1 MIINKTNTLVREYL
15 EAKMKID
22 WNKRYTTIAIYSVLV
37 FIFCFLFYKFTNNWD
52 VTTKNLLDL
61 LGTLSPFVYAMA
73 IAYFINPL
81 IVLIERTV
89 LVKIKKLK
97 LRRSLS
103 ILIGYLFIFSMI
115 ILLMSFVIPQI
126 IDSLQEIAK
135 LPSQYL
141 PIIEEM
147 LTREKLEVFES
158 GYFLDLTL
166 ISQYFNDNV
175 VSTFSSVSQMLTNF
189 IPFIISSLTAVT
201 SGLLNVILGFII
213 AIYLLLSKESGLLN
227 ARKLV
232 FALLS
237 PKKAISFINL
247 SKESNQ
253 IFISFIS
260 GKLLDSLIIG
270 ALCFFILLIFH
281 YPYALL
287 LSVIVGITNIIP
299 YFGPFVGGGIGFV
312 LLLFINPVQALWYLL
327 IILALQQFDG
337 NILGPKILGDSTG
350 LSPFWVIFAIIF
362 FGKFFGFIG
371 MFIGVPV
378 LAVIKNIVKRQV
390 DTMYTKRMTTM

>member
-1 MIINKTNTLVREYL
+1 
-15 EAKMKID
+15 MKVD
-22 WNKRYTTIAIYSVLV
+22 WNKRYTTIAIYAVLV

-52 VTTKNLLDL
+52 ITTKNLLDL

-73 IAYFINPL
+73 IAYFINPM
-81 IVLIERTV
+81 IVFIEAHILTK
-89 LVKIKKLK
+89 VKKAKLK
-97 LRRSLS
+97 RSLS
-103 ILIGYLFIFSMI
+103 ILLSYLLIFSLI
-115 ILLMSFVIPQI
+115 ILLLSFVIPQI

-135 LPSQYL
+135 LPSLYL
-141 PIIEEM
+141 PVIEE
-147 LTREKLEVFES
+147 LLSREQLEVFDT
-158 GYFLDLTL
+158 GYLIDLT
-166 ISQYFNDNV
+166 IVSQYFNDNV
-175 VSTFSSVSQMLTNF
+175 VSTFSSVTEMVSNF
-189 IPFIISSLTAVT
+189 IPFMISSLTKII
-201 SGLLNVILGFII
+201 SGSFNIVLGFII
-213 AIYLLLSKESGLLN
+213 AIYLLISKETGLLN
-227 ARKLV
+227 ARKVV
-232 FALLS
+232 FAFLS

-247 SKESNQ
+247 SKESNK

-270 ALCFFILLIFH
+270 VLCFVVLLIFQ

-312 LLLFINPVQALWYLL
+312 LLLFLNPIQALWYLL

-362 FGKFFGFIG
+362 FGKFFGFVG

-378 LAVIKNIVKRQV
+378 LAVIKNIIKRQV
-390 DTMYTKRMTTM
+390 DSMYSKRMTTM

>member
-1 MIINKTNTLVREYL
+1 
-15 EAKMKID
+15 MKID
-22 WNKRYTTIAIYSVLV
+22 WNKRYTTIAIYAILV
-37 FIFCFLFYKFTNNWD
+37 FVFCFLFYKFTNNWD
-52 VTTKNLLDL
+52 ITTKNLLDL

-73 IAYFINPL
+73 IAYFINPM
-81 IVLIERTV
+81 IVFIEAHLLTK
-89 LVKIKKLK
+89 VKKAKLK
-97 LRRSLS
+97 RSLS
-103 ILIGYLFIFSMI
+103 ILFSYLFIFSLI

-141 PIIEEM
+141 PIIEE
-147 LTREKLEVFES
+147 LLSREKLEVFDT
-158 GYFLDLTL
+158 GYLIDLT
-166 ISQYFNDNV
+166 IVSQYFNDNV
-175 VSTFSSVSQMLTNF
+175 MSTFSSVTEMVTNF
-189 IPFIISSLTAVT
+189 IPFLISSLTKII
-201 SGLLNVILGFII
+201 SGSLNILLGFII
-213 AIYLLLSKESGLLN
+213 AIYLLISKETGLLN
-227 ARKLV
+227 ARKVV
-232 FALLS
+232 FAFLS

-247 SKESNQ
+247 SKESNK

-270 ALCFFILLIFH
+270 GLCFVVLLIFQ

-312 LLLFINPVQALWYLL
+312 LLLFLNPIQALWYLL

-362 FGKFFGFIG
+362 FGKFFGFVG

-378 LAVIKNIVKRQV
+378 LAVIKNIIKRQV
-390 DTMYTKRMTTM
+390 DSMYSKRMTTM

>member
-1 MIINKTNTLVREYL
+1 
-15 EAKMKID
+15 MKID
-22 WNKRYTTIAIYSVLV
+22 WNRRYTTIAIYSVLV
-37 FIFCFLFYKFTNNWD
+37 FIFCFLFYKFTNNWN
-52 VTTKNLLDL
+52 VTIRNTMDL

-81 IVLIERTV
+81 IMFFERVL
-89 LVKIKKLK
+89 LFKIKTLK
-97 LRRSLS
+97 IRRSLS
-103 ILIGYLFIFSMI
+103 ILLSYLLIFSLV
-115 ILLMSFVIPQI
+115 ILLLSFVIPQI

-135 LPSQYL
+135 LPSQYI
-141 PIIEEM
+141 PIIEE
-147 LTREKLEVFES
+147 LLSRERLEVFNT
-158 GYFLDLTL
+158 GYLIDLT
-166 ISQYFNDNV
+166 IVSQYLNDNV
-175 VSTFSSVSQMLTNF
+175 ISTFSSIREMIANF
-189 IPFIISSLTAVT
+189 IPFMISSLTAIT
-201 SGLLNVILGFII
+201 SGLFSILLGFII
-213 AIYLLLSKESGLLN
+213 AIYILLSKEIGLLN

-247 SKESNQ
+247 SKESNK
-253 IFISFIS
+253 IFISFIT
-260 GKLLDSLIIG
+260 GKLIDSLIIG
-270 ALCFFILLIFH
+270 ALCFIILLFLH

-362 FGKFFGFIG
+362 FGKFFGFVG

-378 LAVIKNIVKRQV
+378 LAVIKNIIKRQV

>member
-1 MIINKTNTLVREYL
+1 
-15 EAKMKID
+15 MKID
-22 WNKRYTTIAIYSVLV
+22 WNKRYTTIAIYAVLV

-52 VTTKNLLDL
+52 ITTKNLMDL

-81 IVLIERTV
+81 IVLLEKQILSKV
-89 LVKIKKLK
+89 KKLK
-97 LRRSLS
+97 VRRSLS
-103 ILIGYLFIFSMI
+103 ILLSYLIIFSLV
-115 ILLMSFVIPQI
+115 ILLMSFVIPQLI
-126 IDSLQEIAK
+126 ASLQEIAK
-135 LPSQYL
+135 LPSQYI
-141 PIIEEM
+141 PKIEKM
-147 LTREKLEVFES
+147 LSQEKIEVLGS
-158 GYFLDLTL
+158 GYFIDLTTIDL
-166 ISQYFNDNV
+166 NIINEYINENIM
-175 VSTFSSVSQMLTNF
+175 STFSSVTEMVTNF

-201 SGLLNVILGFII
+201 SGLFNVLLGFII

-227 ARKLV
+227 ARKVV
-232 FALLS
+232 FAFLP
-237 PKKAISFINL
+237 PKKAIGFLNL

-270 ALCFFILLIFH
+270 IICFVVLLIFQ

-287 LSVIVGITNIIP
+287 LSVIIGITNIIP
-299 YFGPFVGGGIGFV
+299 YFGPFVGGGIGFA
-312 LLLFINPVQALWYLL
+312 LLLFINPIQALWFLL

-350 LSPFWVIFAIIF
+350 LSPFWVIFAIIL
-362 FGKFFGFIG
+362 FGKFFGFVG
-371 MFIGVPV
+371 MFVGVPV
-378 LAVIKNIVKRQV
+378 LAVIKNIIKRQI